1 MKNPLVTSKITV
13 ARLAIFALV
22 LSAFAMMP
30 LLSRAHPAPQAAS
43 ITVVNNSNWEIRYLY
58 LSPADSD
65 NWGGDQMNGSTLT
78 PGASVTLSNVQCPG
92 AEIKVVSE
100 DMDGCFISKV
110 LACSEGAQW
119 TITNDARPNCGN

>member
-1 MKNPLVTSKITV
+1 MKSS
-13 ARLAIFALV
+13 LANSGRIVRCGLAVLIA
-22 LSAFAMMP
+22 LSAFATLP